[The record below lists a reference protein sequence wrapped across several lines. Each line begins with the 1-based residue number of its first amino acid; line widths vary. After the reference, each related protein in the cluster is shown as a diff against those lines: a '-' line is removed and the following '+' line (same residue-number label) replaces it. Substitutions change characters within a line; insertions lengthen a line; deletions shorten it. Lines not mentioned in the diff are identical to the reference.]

1 MTYLR
6 SIFQLVVLY
15 LTLAGITVAAIPA
28 GWIALKH
35 VPAQDEEQQGY
46 WVLVKEPAEG
56 LDAWWSDDEL
66 AKIVAGDEE
75 YVQHLETDWE
85 PGRSPRSRCRRSYGA

>member
-56 LDAWWSDDEL
+56 SMLGGAMTS
-66 AKIVAGDEE
+66 
-75 YVQHLETDWE
+75 
-85 PGRSPRSRCRRSYGA
+85 SPRSSPATRNMYNTLKPTGARKITPQPMPPKLRA